1 MNLNSIWIELP
12 FLHCWQSNYFYPLH
26 NPWTLSCA
34 FSITER
40 FPFAICIINKVLKQ
54 MKKTVKKNKK
64 ERERSLKTRK
74 IINSKKIRFQKNC
87 FLKKSVFCS
96 SFQSLF
102 LSSRFVRI
110 QSSKNS
116 LRATAL
122 HGMLCNLK
130 NILTVA
136 GFVCVLTCRIRIKKR
151 LFLVTLKKTDC
162 QEA

>member
-26 NPWTLSCA
+26 NTWTLSCA

-87 FLKKSVFCS
+87 FLKKKASSV
-96 SFQSLF
+96 L
-102 LSSRFVRI
+102 LSSLYFSLPASYE
-110 QSSKNS
+110 SSHPKI
-116 LRATAL
+116 ACGQQHCTACCVISKIFWQLPVLCVCL
-122 HGMLCNLK
+122 H
-130 NILTVA
+130 A
-136 GFVCVLTCRIRIKKR
+136 
-151 LFLVTLKKTDC
+151 
-162 QEA
+162 E